1 MKQRIPMQLKYISN
15 DEIITSAS
23 STSLSCSYLS
33 LKKLPVRRSR
43 SDDSVAGLRKYF
55 SKINTDKRS
64 PVRRFG
70 LNAKVI
76 VFSLF
81 GLFVFI
87 YFSNVINAQENVLI
101 DRVAGIVGDKIV
113 LDSDIRLQAEQAK
126 LQGYVAPDVN
136 CQVLDQ
142 LLLERLLAN
151 QAEIDSV
158 TVSEEEVEIEL
169 DNRMRYYL
177 NLVGSEE
184 KFREYYK
191 KSSLQFKEEFRPDI
205 KEIMLAQKMQGQI
218 VGDVKVTPAEVK
230 AFFATIPKD
239 SLPYFNAEVEIMQ
252 IVLKPIVTAEA
263 DQAAQEKLRKV
274 RERIVSGQNTFEEL
288 APIYSE
294 DPGSG
299 KNGGRLGMQD
309 RGTFVKEFEAVAYKL
324 EKGEVSGLVKT
335 QFGYHILKL
344 NERRGNKVDVQH
356 ILIKPEISYED
367 LDLVVAR
374 GDSIKQMVMDS
385 TMSFNDAVEEFSEDE
400 DSKALGGVFVNQQ
413 TGSTY
418 FELDQ
423 LPPDVFFAVE
433 GLKKGQVSEPTLIK
447 EPDGSKLYKLFYLQ
461 SRSEPHQAN
470 LTDDY
475 ERIKNLAQ
483 QTKQNE
489 AVSDWI
495 KDKSTTTYIHLR
507 NEYKECETMVKWV
520 N

>member
-1 MKQRIPMQLKYISN
+1 MQWKFIKKANL
-15 DEIITSAS
+15 TGRAS
-23 STSLSCSYLS
+23 QN
-33 LKKLPVRRSR
+33 
-43 SDDSVAGLRKYF
+43 KYF
-55 SKINTDKRS
+55 
-64 PVRRFG
+64 VG
-70 LNAKVI
+70 LP
-76 VFSLF
+76 SLI
-81 GLFVFI
+81 LMLLC
-87 YFSNVINAQENVLI
+87 FSNIANAQENVLI
-101 DRVAGIVGDKIV
+101 DRVAGVVGDKIV
-113 LDSDIRLQAEQAK
+113 LDSDIRLQSEQAK
-126 LQGYVAPDVN
+126 MQGYTAPDVE

-158 TVSEEEVEIEL
+158 IVSDDEVEIEL

-191 KSSLQFKEEFRPDI
+191 KSSIQFKEEFRPDI

-239 SLPYFNAEVEIMQ
+239 SLPYFNAEVEVLQ
-252 IVLKPIVTAEA
+252 IVLKPKVTAEA
-263 DQAAQEKLRKV
+263 DQAAQEKLRSI
-274 RERIVSGQNTFEEL
+274 RERIVSGQKTFEEM

-294 DPGSG
+294 DPGSA

-324 EKGEVSGLVKT
+324 ETGEISDLVKT
-335 QFGYHILKL
+335 QYGYHILKL
-344 NERRGNKVDVQH
+344 IERRGNKVDIQH
-356 ILIKPEISYED
+356 ILLKPEISYDD
-367 LDLVVAR
+367 LDLVTTR
-374 GDSIKQMVMDS
+374 GDSIRQLVMDS
-385 TMSFNDAVEEFSEDE
+385 TMTFSEAVEEFSEDE
-400 DSKALGGVFVNQQ
+400 DSKALGGIFVNPQ

-423 LPPDVFFAVE
+423 LEPDIFFAVE
-433 GLKKGQVSEPTLIK
+433 SLKNGEISEPTLIK
-447 EPDGSKLYKLFYLQ
+447 EPDGTKIYKLFYLQ

-470 LTDDY
+470 LKDDY